1 MTTQTSIAL
10 TPEHIALTSTMNLS
24 EAHQYCHIL
33 QQIAKESRLDEAET
47 CQFHEMM
54 MDSAKLLGIKATT
67 YVPVLGYIQVAAPI
81 AMARAMLDI
90 ARHERRLLL
99 GGGA

>member
-1 MTTQTSIAL
+1 MTTQTAIAL
-10 TPEHIALTSTMNLS
+10 TPEYIALTSAMNLS

-33 QQIAKESRLDEAET
+33 QQIVKVSVLDEAET
-47 CQFHEMM
+47 CQFHELL
-54 MDSAKLLGIKATT
+54 MDSAKLLGIRATT
-67 YVPVLGYIQVAAPI
+67 YVPALGYVQVAAPI

-90 ARHERRLLL
+90 ARHEQQFLL